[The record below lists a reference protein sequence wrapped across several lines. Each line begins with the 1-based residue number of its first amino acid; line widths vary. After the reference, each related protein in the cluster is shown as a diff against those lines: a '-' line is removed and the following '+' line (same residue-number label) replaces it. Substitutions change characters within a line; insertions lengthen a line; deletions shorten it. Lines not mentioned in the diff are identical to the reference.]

1 MKISEMRQLNLDEL
15 KVKESQLAEE
25 LFQIRFKHS
34 LGQLKN
40 TARLRLCRGDL
51 AKIKTLIKEKISK

>member
-1 MKISEMRQLNLDEL
+1 MKITEMRQLNLDEL

-40 TARLRLCRGDL
+40 TSRLRTCKCDL
-51 AKIKTLIKEKISK
+51 AKIKTLIKEKVSK